1 MVALC
6 PWCSAVDFFGSPL
19 SEPCLLVNSNE
30 VHVSFKVVLVPLW
43 VILLYSWVI
52 IRLFF
57 VVLVWLHLTQEI
69 NMNTALIALDGNCAF
84 LFCFLHFL
92 PRYMPEK
99 WLNKL
104 SVALSH
110 VSNILVCIALSLKY
124 TKVEILFI
132 SWGFYMHHRLV
143 CSACFQRQPLI
154 FYATLN
160 HSRHLRDFWPQI
172 SYSVSLSHTLSEV
185 QTNVNIGNRR
195 TWMFRSDTNINKQAD
210 ASLDEFNW
218 ISVSGRVN
226 KNADPHSDPFLIWA
240 LTSSPLPH

>member
-1 MVALC
+1 
-6 PWCSAVDFFGSPL
+6 
-19 SEPCLLVNSNE
+19 
-30 VHVSFKVVLVPLW
+30 
-43 VILLYSWVI
+43 
-52 IRLFF
+52 
-57 VVLVWLHLTQEI
+57 
-69 NMNTALIALDGNCAF
+69 MNRALIALDGNCAF

-110 VSNILVCIALSLKY
+110 VSDILVCIALSLKY

-132 SWGFYMHHRLV
+132 SWEFYMHHRLV

-172 SYSVSLSHTLSEV
+172 SYSVSLSNTHSLWSTNKCKHWQQTHMNV
-185 QTNVNIGNRR
+185 QVWHKHKQTGRRLPGWVQLNRC
-195 TWMFRSDTNINKQAD
+195 
-210 ASLDEFNW
+210 
-218 ISVSGRVN
+218 
-226 KNADPHSDPFLIWA
+226 IWQG
-240 LTSSPLPH
+240 